1 MSDNGGHVAYHL
13 RIKKAIER
21 QIFIDLLHR
30 INSFESIYNYQYISF
45 GGPFLE
51 DFKLMHG
58 HFGIQKMISLEI
70 EEEVLKRQRF
80 NSPLSGDCIS
90 LKLTNSGRFIDDE
103 LGQLEGKIIFW
114 LDYAIPKDTE
124 DQINEFMQALRIMQ
138 NHSIVKI
145 TLNAEPKNLYSDENY
160 LDELCN
166 NQELYAKTK
175 DDPNAAEKFKRE
187 KRYNELKE
195 RLQKSG
201 IFPSTITKEY
211 WISKNSFDIY
221 PEVLFKSLI
230 IASSLALRGS
240 DLVFHPLTSFKYAD
254 GQQMLTFTGILLSRK
269 EEEVETFLEKTGLKN
284 CNMYIDDPDSKDKKW
299 PVHIKTDSISILE
312 KSYFDR
318 FLPYSNNNIRSFFK
332 DKEWLNNSKDARK
345 MFINYLKFY
354 RYYPNFAKVT
364 F

>member
-21 QIFIDLLHR
+21 QIFIDLLYR
-30 INSFESIYNYQYISF
+30 INSFEPIYNYQYISF

-51 DFKLMHG
+51 DFKLIHG

-80 NSPLSGDCIS
+80 NSPLSEDCIC
-90 LKLTNSGRFIDDE
+90 LKLTKSSKFIEEE
-103 LGQLEGKIIFW
+103 LGELNEKIIFW
-114 LDYAIPKDTE
+114 LDYATPEDTG
-124 DQINEFMQALRIMQ
+124 DQIDEFMQALTIIP

-166 NQELYAKTK
+166 NQALYAKMK
-175 DDPNAAEKFKRE
+175 NDPNVAKKFKRG
-187 KRYNELKE
+187 KRYKELYN
-195 RLQKSG
+195 RLQKLG
-201 IFPSTITKEY
+201 IFPSTIKEED

-221 PEVLFKSLI
+221 PEVLFKSI
-230 IASSLALRGS
+230 NIAAPLALQGRG
-240 DLVFHPLTSFKYAD
+240 LVFLPLTSFKYAD
-254 GQQMLTFTGILLSRK
+254 GQQMFTFTGILLNK
-269 EEEVETFLEKTGLKN
+269 NEVETFLEKTGLKN
-284 CNMYIDDPDSKDKKW
+284 CNMYIDDLDDKKW
-299 PVHIKTDSISILE
+299 PVHIKTDSISVLE
-312 KSYFDR
+312 KSHFDR
-318 FLPYSNNNIRSFFK
+318 FLPYSNNNIWSIFNDK
-332 DKEWLNNSKDARK
+332 DNEWLNKSKDARK